1 MLRGFAQLAY
11 VHGHGWRVFGSPI
24 RSAGSILSQGPLLQ
38 MQVAAAGRR
47 PVIIDQCMRSIE
59 LHAAAAAVNFG
70 SGRRASWPL
79 MLAAIE
85 TEKVWA
91 GNP

>member
-1 MLRGFAQLAY
+1 
-11 VHGHGWRVFGSPI
+11 
-24 RSAGSILSQGPLLQ
+24 

-59 LHAAAAAVNFG
+59 LHAAAAAVNNFG
-70 SGRRASWPL
+70 SGRRASWLL

-85 TEKVWA
+85 TEKVRA

>member
-1 MLRGFAQLAY
+1 MTAASRLQLLEI
-11 VHGHGWRVFGSPI
+11 GSELWRSVSREPRCLCYG
-24 RSAGSILSQGPLLQ
+24 
-38 MQVAAAGRR
+38 AAAGRR

-70 SGRRASWPL
+70 SGRRASWLL

-85 TEKVWA
+85 TEKVRA